1 MINCYAKK
9 SLLGRYKL
17 LKFIQEALKW
27 LNRPVSIKDSWKILL
42 KKNVSEGFEGKFR
55 KMLR

>member
-27 LNRPVSIKDSWKILL
+27 LNRPVSIKDSWKIVL
-42 KKNVSEGFEGKFR
+42 KKMYQRALRENLE

>member
-27 LNRPVSIKDSWKILL
+27 LNRPVSIKDSWKIVL